1 MELRLEMI
9 VAQRPKIRDK
19 MAFRERIRLD
29 VKLGKAWEGY
39 KYPTGLASNSNTDVL
54 LIGLPGTK
62 KCNPA
67 LTAAFSLV

>member
-19 MAFRERIRLD
+19 IVFREGIREA
-29 VKLGKAWEGY
+29 GEGY

-67 LTAAFSLV
+67 FTGAFSLV